1 MRLPMGD
8 GILGST
14 ISSITYCGIV
24 AFRPRPWATFP
35 NLNSPSTVNL
45 ARQARTVIDVTR
57 H

>member
-8 GILGST
+8 GILSQVNNLT
-14 ISSITYCGIV
+14 NCGIV
-24 AFRPRPWATFP
+24 AFRPRPRATFP

-45 ARQARTVIDVTR
+45 ARQARTVIAVTR